1 MPQPVDLPSEM
12 ARVNAVNRIQ
22 QVADRMALVA
32 MQRHADEEAQ
42 ERLRAETQISDSPKV
57 QGEHVDAEAKRR
69 NPYAGKR
76 RQKEEKGQDGHEED
90 TAHAAEP
97 SLDQDSEG
105 RHLDVSV

>member
-12 ARVNAVNRIQ
+12 ARVNAVDRIQ
-22 QVADRMALVA
+22 QVADRMALIA

-42 ERLRAETQISDSPKV
+42 ERLRAETQVSTSPEV

-69 NPYAGKR
+69 NPYAGR
-76 RQKEEKGQDGHEED
+76 RRHKERDHREKD
-90 TAHAAEP
+90 TAHAAG
-97 SLDQDSEG
+97 SALDQDSEG